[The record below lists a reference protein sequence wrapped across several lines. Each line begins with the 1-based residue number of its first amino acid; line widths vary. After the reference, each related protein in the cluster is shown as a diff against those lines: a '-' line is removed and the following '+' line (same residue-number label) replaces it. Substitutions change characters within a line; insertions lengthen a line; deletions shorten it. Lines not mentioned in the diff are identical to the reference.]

1 MKLAHLIDNT
11 SLDLTWKITLDGGTS
26 YITLASTS
34 NKLYVT
40 GGAPGG
46 GTTTIIRINRVT
58 SECKGLVNENDI
70 VAKLWEKVAGPGAY
84 SLGSPYPDPEW
95 KILDGT
101 PGECIAIANLFQKT
115 IQMSGLT
122 PGSGSVV
129 YVYADTNKGSHENA
143 SASAYCVR
151 DCQIG
156 QNGHTTAH
164 GATHHDENNSEKLTF
179 KDKAGGWNNWEACYK
194 YRQTANDP
202 WIWYA
207 AGTGGKSYASV
218 QAVMNDICSQ
228 TRWRYCTAGWQSLG
242 TCEDPGPYPE
252 ATW

>member
-1 MKLAHLIDNT
+1 MEERTNE
-11 SLDLTWKITLDGGTS
+11 
-26 YITLASTS
+26 
-34 NKLYVT
+34 
-40 GGAPGG
+40 GGAADTDPP
-46 GTTTIIRINRVT
+46 TTADPFLGDALPDSLEAYYGCSTTNKDT
-58 SECKGLVNENDI
+58 FG
-70 VAKLWEKVAGPGAY
+70 VA
-84 SLGSPYPDPEW
+84 
-95 KILDGT
+95 
-101 PGECIAIANLFQKT
+101 AIKA
-115 IQMSGLT
+115 

-156 QNGHTTAH
+156 QNGHTAEH

-179 KDKAGGWNNWEACYK
+179 QDGAGGWNNWEACYK

-207 AGTGGKSYASV
+207 AGTGGKSYTSV
-218 QAVMNDICSQ
+218 QAVMNDICSK